1 MKDEGWSK
9 DFDDNEQHD
18 NTDRQ
23 LDNTLSASRAWM
35 EIYPENSTSRL
46 GYLQVGEQ
54 ALLTIKCTLPGKRKK
69 WYFYIYQLKN
79 PLRQL

>member
-9 DFDDNEQHD
+9 DYDDKEQHD
-18 NTDRQ
+18 ETDKQ

-35 EIYPENSTSRL
+35 EIYPENSTSRS

-54 ALLTIKCTLPGKRKK
+54 ALLAIKCTLPGKRRLSG
-69 WYFYIYQLKN
+69 I
-79 PLRQL
+79 